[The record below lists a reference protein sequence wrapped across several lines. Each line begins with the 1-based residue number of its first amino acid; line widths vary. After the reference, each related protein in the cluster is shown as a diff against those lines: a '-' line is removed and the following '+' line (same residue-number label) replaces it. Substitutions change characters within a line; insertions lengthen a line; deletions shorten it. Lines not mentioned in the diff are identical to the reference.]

1 MFIKE
6 SGDGKN
12 LSQQVAPF
20 YNFVFISRFN
30 PVYIYSRIINNKSVK
45 LTRCAVRQQG
55 HVLND

>member
-45 LTRCAVRQQG
+45 LF
-55 HVLND
+55 